1 MRIWKYRNCINKMYA
16 YRGSS
21 EMDNLLMNQVESD
34 LLRIIK
40 SRFNI
45 DFKDLGREYFCKDL
59 LDREIGLAARDLLY
73 IYFDIIKEF
82 NITIPEEDILQGKFS
97 TINGLIDIVVK
108 QMSGLKNDTQIKYY
122 KQFVN
127 K

>member
-1 MRIWKYRNCINKMYA
+1 
-16 YRGSS
+16 
-21 EMDNLLMNQVESD
+21 MDNLLMNQVESD

-59 LDREIGLAARDLLY
+59 LGREIGLAARDLLY